1 MLIGLLGLLIHPLL
15 IISRFLQSVWYLKK
29 NPVKLGSYIIYLFL
43 KKKSIND
50 HIPDTFCTVQYATL
64 DDAVKIIVSLGKGC
78 LLAKTDVE
86 SAFRVV
92 PVRKEDHE
100 LLGFKWQGF
109 FYYDKCLPMGCAS
122 SCAIFE
128 KFSTALE
135 WIGRVKG
142 NIPHI
147 IHVLDDFLFIGPP
160 GSEICNQSLRVFR
173 LMCASLGVSLKEEK
187 TTMANTQLVFL
198 GIEIDTQAME
208 MRLPLEKLDKI
219 KQSLDSMKYKRKI
232 RLRELQSL
240 IGLLNFAC
248 LVVVPGRTFVRRLI
262 DLTKGLSNP
271 NHQ

>member
-1 MLIGLLGLLIHPLL
+1 
-15 IISRFLQSVWYLKK
+15 
-29 NPVKLGSYIIYLFL
+29 
-43 KKKSIND
+43 
-50 HIPDTFCTVQYATL
+50 
-64 DDAVKIIVSLGKGC
+64 
-78 LLAKTDVE
+78 
-86 SAFRVV
+86 
-92 PVRKEDHE
+92 
-100 LLGFKWQGF
+100 
-109 FYYDKCLPMGCAS
+109 MGCAS

-142 NIPHI
+142 HIPHI

-160 GSEICNQSLRVFR
+160 GSETCNQTLRVFR
-173 LMCASLGVSLKEEK
+173 LMCESLGVSLKEEK
-187 TTMANTQLVFL
+187 TTMANTILVFL

-208 MRLPLEKLDKI
+208 MRLPREKLDKI